1 MSMIMKRRTTHT
13 HDYEKSE
20 LLIFISSNR
29 AEGWLRQW
37 WLLRL
42 RQLQPARRC
51 NMARRAAVH
60 GAATANRRFWAWR
73 ERPGRPSST
82 GLRRVAA
89 SCRHVCDA
97 GCRST
102 GIGRQCHVMA
112 AFATVAR
119 DGCRAVSILILRIAS
134 IQIRIRSRGRVS
146 DGYAYGFGQRAD
158 RSGSVIGGVLRSHQR
173 TL

>member
-1 MSMIMKRRTTHT
+1 MIMKKVSYSYSYH
-13 HDYEKSE
+13 
-20 LLIFISSNR
+20 LIVQRVGFDSGGFSGSGSCSR
-29 AEGWLRQW
+29 LAGATW
-37 WLLRL
+37 WT
-42 RQLQPARRC
+42 C
-51 NMARRAAVH
+51 VARRAAVH
-60 GAATANRRFWAWR
+60 GAATANRRFWVWR

-158 RSGSVIGGVLRSHQR
+158 RSGSVIGGVLRSHQNLMR
-173 TL
+173 IRERA